1 MLAATLLA
9 IFLIPMLFVVIE
21 RLTSKGPSRSEASV
35 ASEPDPSAS

>member
-1 MLAATLLA
+1 
-9 IFLIPMLFVVIE
+9 VIE